1 MSSNLGICGRS
12 RDPIAAVKIAHGKEI
27 DTKHGPHDV
36 GTNFGQDIIGKT
48 KGAFLGQRLLGPWWL
63 TISWLCLAMGKV
75 RISF

>member
-12 RDPIAAVKIAHGKEI
+12 RDPIAAVKIAHGKDI

-48 KGAFLGQRLLGPWWL
+48 KGVRSLGKGCLGL
-63 TISWLCLAMGKV
+63 GG
-75 RISF
+75 